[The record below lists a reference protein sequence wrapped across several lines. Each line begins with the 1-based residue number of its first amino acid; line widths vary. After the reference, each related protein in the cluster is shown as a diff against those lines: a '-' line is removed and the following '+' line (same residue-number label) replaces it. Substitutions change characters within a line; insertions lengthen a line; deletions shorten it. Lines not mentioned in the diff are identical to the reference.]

1 MKIAG
6 VSNAVNDGGNSWTI
20 SIVGNGDL
28 RKEIAE
34 MAMQQSIAVISM
46 SKKELKLEEIF
57 KELTTANSQN

>member
-1 MKIAG
+1 
-6 VSNAVNDGGNSWTI
+6 
-20 SIVGNGDL
+20 
-28 RKEIAE
+28 